1 MECQSARAAIAIQRR
16 FVAVVGAANRAGFVF
31 FPGFFDPV
39 HAGLLAQ
46 LVDDFRQRYS
56 LEAPPEFLHGFT
68 PASTLYLRFRYG
80 HFFFGRGL
88 ANPVRLIN

>member
-1 MECQSARAAIAIQRR
+1 MECQSARAAIATQRM
-16 FVAVVGAANRAGFVF
+16 FVAVVGAANRA
-31 FPGFFDPV
+31 GFFDPV

>member
-1 MECQSARAAIAIQRR
+1 MACQSAGATIAIQRR
-16 FVAVVGAANRAGFVF
+16 FVAVVRVANRVGLVF

-56 LEAPPEFLHGFT
+56 LEAPPESLH
-68 PASTLYLRFRYG
+68 
-80 HFFFGRGL
+80 
-88 ANPVRLIN
+88 

>member
-1 MECQSARAAIAIQRR
+1 MGGQSAGAAIAIQRR

-46 LVDDFRQRYS
+46 FVDDFR
-56 LEAPPEFLHGFT
+56 
-68 PASTLYLRFRYG
+68 
-80 HFFFGRGL
+80 
-88 ANPVRLIN
+88 

>member
-1 MECQSARAAIAIQRR
+1 MQRT
-16 FVAVVGAANRAGFVF
+16 FVAVVRVANRVGLVF

-56 LEAPPEFLHGFT
+56 LEAPPESLH
-68 PASTLYLRFRYG
+68 
-80 HFFFGRGL
+80 
-88 ANPVRLIN
+88 